1 MAMKGAPLKF
11 RIMEIVD
18 EEGPLWTNEIV
29 DKIGAEYGMS
39 TEYEKAMINYD
50 IVEMVSAG
58 FLTEGESKVDEAGVY
73 RQGKLLTIYSITK
86 LGKDTVVELKGK
98 FKEVKA

>member
-11 RIMEIVD
+11 RIMELVD
-18 EEGPLWTNEIV
+18 EEGPLWTHEII
-29 DKIGAEYGMS
+29 DKIYAEYGMS
-39 TEYEKAMINYD
+39 TEYEKLMINYD
-50 IVEMVSAG
+50 VVEMVSAG
-58 FLTEGESKVDEAGVY
+58 FLSEGECKVDEEGLY
-73 RQGKLLTIYSITK
+73 RQGKLLTLYSITK